1 MPDENKKKRH
11 KSKHITKTNST
22 TSSNIH
28 TKKKAN
34 DENEKKTC
42 DWVDGIIHVLY
53 YIMFARSKW
62 QEKTDYKRHGI
73 NHTD

>member
-1 MPDENKKKRH
+1 MPDENKKKAQVETH
-11 KSKHITKTNST
+11 NENQQHHQQQYT
-22 TSSNIH
+22 H
-28 TKKKAN
+28 QKKAN